1 MSRAREIADLGSPA
15 ASGLSNRNLIINGGM
30 IVNQR
35 GTSSS
40 ITSGSGNFGPDRF
53 RMQINDLGTWE
64 LSQSTTVPS
73 GQGFSHSLKLNCT
86 TADTSVAAGSYFL
99 IQQRLEGQNVQQACW
114 GTSSAKPL
122 TLSFWIR
129 ATKTGTITVE
139 FQHQN
144 SSGNYF
150 TRSTTFT
157 VSSSNTWEK
166 KIISVPKNTAQD
178 IENLNTDGLYI
189 SWWFT
194 AGTDWTGGT
203 FNNSAYIT
211 GGANNVRVSSD
222 VVNHADS
229 TSNEIYITG
238 VQLEVGEQATPF
250 EHRSFGDELARCQ
263 RYYAERKNGTG
274 GSMYYGNTL
283 QAYNT
288 SSIYGV
294 IADYPVTM
302 RATPTVSQSGDFGAY
317 TASSANNG
325 MATTIGNLS
334 ATSHAWRTGGW
345 GGNTNLTAG
354 HACVLFALSNAKL
367 IADAEL

>member
-1 MSRAREIADLGSPA
+1 MALSKIPPAGHAQYVGS
-15 ASGLSNRNLIINGGM
+15 RNLIINGGVQ
-30 IVNQR
+30 VNQR
-35 GTSSS
+35 GTNSG
-40 ITSGSGNFGPDRF
+40 ITSGSANFGPDRF
-53 RMQINDLGTWE
+53 RMQISDLGTWE

-99 IQQRLEGQNVQQACW
+99 IQQVLEGQNLQQVCW

-194 AGTDWTGGT
+194 AGTNWTGGT

-211 GGANNVRVSSD
+211 GGASNVRVSSD

-238 VQLEVGEQATPF
+238 VQLEVGEKASPFQHESYEATL
-250 EHRSFGDELARCQ
+250 RKCQ
-263 RYYAERKNGTG
+263 RYYFPAQNYNLYSGWAMTWS
-274 GSMYYGNTL
+274 GSTTYPKVN
-283 QAYNT
+283 
-288 SSIYGV
+288 
-294 IADYPVTM
+294 ADFPVPM
-302 RATPTVSQSGDFGAY
+302 RATPTITYAQSNNNTANQIEWVDGSTTGAAAWGVGVNGIY
-317 TASSANNG
+317 FVNTSSS
-325 MATTIGNLS
+325 IGANLS
-334 ATSHAWRTGGW
+334 GQFRYT
-345 GGNTNLTAG
+345 
-354 HACVLFALSNAKL
+354 
-367 IADAEL
+367 ADAEL